1 MLLSNTTEV
10 LNTRLSDAEAIE
22 FMAKAGFDAFD
33 MSFMHITD
41 HEDHPLNQE
50 HYREYA
56 HMLRKTADKAGII
69 CNQAHAP
76 MHSKFGEPE
85 FDHTFL
91 PKILRAIECASI
103 LGAKIIVVHPIQCL
117 SYSENADQ
125 LREMN
130 INFYK
135 SLIPYCE
142 KYQIKVAIENMYQ
155 YNKNTKKYIH
165 STCSRAEEFC
175 DYIDNIDS
183 EWIVAC
189 LDIGH
194 VALVG
199 EDIPRMIRML
209 GHRLQALHVHDN
221 DYNEDLHSMPYFFQI
236 KFNQM
241 AKALKDIHYSGDM
254 TLEAGNIYAKLPR
267 RTWES
272 AAGLMLEL
280 GRHMVELVRS
290 TED

>member
-10 LNTRLSDAEAIE
+10 LNTRLSDVEAIK
-22 FMAKAGFDAFD
+22 FMAEAGFDAFD
-33 MSFMHITD
+33 MSFMHMTD
-41 HEDHPLNQE
+41 HDEHPLNQE

-56 HMLRKTADKAGII
+56 LELRKIADEAGII

-76 MHSKFGEPE
+76 MHNKCGDPE
-85 FDHTFL
+85 FDKTFM

-117 SYSENADQ
+117 TYAENAD
-125 LREMN
+125 LLKEMN
-130 INFYK
+130 IKFYR

-142 KYQIKVAIENMYQ
+142 KYNIKIAAENMYQ

-175 DYIDNIDS
+175 DYIDSIGS

-209 GHRLQALHVHDN
+209 GSRLQALHVHDN

-241 AKALKDIHYSGDM
+241 AKALADIQYPGDLTM
-254 TLEAGNIYAKLPR
+254 EAGNIYGKLPQR
-267 RTWES
+267 AWKS
-272 AAGLMLEL
+272 AALLMVEL
-280 GRHMVELVRS
+280 GRHMIDLVHPQ
-290 TED
+290 EQ